1 MLNDEQ
7 DHIRILTSVIT
18 RWKEIYH
25 KLPVGT
31 AIFCHD
37 FSTLH
42 EFTASKIRWCNIAMK
57 SKDHNLT
64 TISYFDYL
72 TRNKASTISLLR
84 VWNSFLRNESHQ
96 IPSTISTLC
105 IYSDSHEKKNNM
117 HVYIMDMIQR
127 RLKKTVLYISLPPY
141 HGHNICDGH
150 FAHGK
155 QRLKSI
161 AIDNGLQSIEQV
173 VTAISTISTS
183 VNIIEYDKNISQPT
197 EKIVKIKKYFGFL
210 FVGDGLVYLYDQNL
224 KFDHD
229 PQESFKLSAS
239 FRKVVD
245 EFVGDC
251 HNYI

>member
-1 MLNDEQ
+1 MKFKVN
-7 DHIRILTSVIT
+7 
-18 RWKEIYH
+18 
-25 KLPVGT
+25 
-31 AIFCHD
+31 
-37 FSTLH
+37 
-42 EFTASKIRWCNIAMK
+42 NINK
-57 SKDHNLT
+57 
-64 TISYFDYL
+64 ISYFDYL
-72 TRNKASTISLLR
+72 TRNNASTISLLR

-105 IYSDSHEKKNNM
+105 IYSDSHEKNNM

-127 RLKKTVLYISLPPY
+127 RLKKTVLYISLPLY

-161 AIDNGLQSIEQV
+161 AIYNGLQSIEQV

-210 FVGDGLVYLYDQNL
+210 FLRDGLVYLYDQNL
-224 KFDHD
+224 KFDDD
-229 PQESFKLSAS
+229 PQKSFKLGAS